1 MKVSSEVPKEKYYV
15 DYTKQYPSYGCV
27 LKNTYDGPGI
37 ARFCC
42 GNICHRST

>member
-37 ARFCC
+37 ARSCC